1 MSCAVCL
8 NVRLQHMNTTNTYT
22 DKHACRDLRAAAWV
36 ILSLDVGTEHFGKGG
51 VREVY
56 VRFGYTFS
64 FCLHC
69 VLLIEITRSPG
80 FADACAQT
88 CDWQTHTCA
97 CAGDV
102 LPPAGEYTTGIA
114 SDYFLHHPD
123 MDILLPSGTF
133 DVWREIMCK
142 TSYKLF
148 CTYLSSL

>member
-8 NVRLQHMNTTNTYT
+8 NVRLQHMNITNTYT

-51 VREVY
+51 LREVY

-69 VLLIEITRSPG
+69 VLLIETTRWAG

-88 CDWQTHTCA
+88 CDRQTRRTHVCVCWRCVYRCLLLESTPLI
-97 CAGDV
+97 DWHSLRLL
-102 LPPAGEYTTGIA
+102 LPPPRHG
-114 SDYFLHHPD
+114 H
-123 MDILLPSGTF
+123 
-133 DVWREIMCK
+133 
-142 TSYKLF
+142 TSVFWYIWCLRWN
-148 CTYLSSL
+148 YVQDEQ